1 MESVDYPSICTLVGK
16 LYLELSYNLENER
29 KQVNSLYQEINRLKN
44 LLKENSDDTG
54 KGNAN

>member
-1 MESVDYPSICTLVGK
+1 MESLDYPSICTLVGK